1 MTLQE
6 ALGILTAIFFINWGI
21 ATIVFGR
28 VSLKYLDKALKEND
42 VPLPLWDGLGLRLNF
57 YSFALIS
64 KWFAKSPLVPGEL
77 IRKLARPKD
86 GYLAL
91 FYTLSAWMFFAVSV
105 AFFCVAKF

>member
-6 ALGILTAIFFINWGI
+6 ALGILTAVFFINWGI
-21 ATIVFGR
+21 ATILFDR

-42 VPLPLWDGLGLRLNF
+42 VPPVWDGLGLRLNF

-64 KWFAKSPLVPGEL
+64 EWFAKSPLVPGEL

-91 FYTLSAWMFFAVSV
+91 LYTLSAWMFFAVSV
-105 AFFCVAKF
+105 AFFSVAKF